1 MAKRELSNTLRNL
14 KFMQRAAVAQKP
26 EKKSKGEEARE
37 NEIEKEKIERTNEN
51 SPFGNSSVPLKKCVV
66 IMEGNPQ
73 PGAIRGRM
81 SFGNFNSSI
90 DKLNEAAASN
100 HEMGSS
106 PSTSV
111 RSGSTSPGTE
121 PDVALKRKKP
131 TSQTENSSPNKLQKN
146 RDGDLTAQPS
156 SSNETS
162 GNKNKGLKMST
173 KRDKLDWSVLRPPR
187 KP

>member
-26 EKKSKGEEARE
+26 EKSKGEEARE

-90 DKLNEAAASN
+90 DKLNEVAASN
-100 HEMGSS
+100 HEMGS

-111 RSGSTSPGTE
+111 RSESTSHGTE

-131 TSQTENSSPNKLQKN
+131 TSQNENISPNKLQKN
-146 RDGDLTAQPS
+146 RDGDLAAQPS
-156 SSNETS
+156 SSNEKS
-162 GNKNKGLKMST
+162 GNKNKGHKMPT